1 MNERRNNLDEKK
13 NKVGRKTWS
22 HAERQ
27 NEEDGGTKTVLSR
40 SREPRLDSLYGVSF
54 LVSLQKGSLFNS
66 SSFVHL
72 LSYNNALSE
81 CSY

>member
-1 MNERRNNLDEKK
+1 MVSDSLRLISGGSEVSKQGNNLDEKK

-27 NEEDGGTKTVLSR
+27 DEEDGGTKTVLSR

-54 LVSLQKGSLFNS
+54 LAS
-66 SSFVHL
+66 
-72 LSYNNALSE
+72 
-81 CSY
+81 